1 MAEKTTKFIGASVSL
16 DANTSADIRLRT
28 ERPAKII
35 ALGFIS
41 TGRCKITKLEQ
52 LEKEV
57 YLSGIIETG
66 NLRNYDQMYVL
77 EQPWDWTKG
86 VDIVISLTDISGA
99 ANIVTLLVET
109 IPV

>member
-1 MAEKTTKFIGASVSL
+1 MAEKTSKFIGGSVSL
-16 DANTSADIRLRT
+16 DANATADIRLRT

>member
-1 MAEKTTKFIGASVSL
+1 MAEKTSKFIGGSVSL
-16 DANTSADIRLRT
+16 DANATADIRLRT

-109 IPV
+109 IPA